1 MHARTLGRTVLGSL
15 LTLGVCA
22 VACGEKT
29 PPPAEA
35 SPPASTPAGPDKRA
49 PEPGSSPQT
58 PTPAPPETL
67 PSLRTGERVPEAQPA
82 VVGTA
87 AREFTDGSGAHYL
100 EITFDGL
107 VSEWMPSHAAL
118 GSDERAWTS
127 TIVEGTATRVLVRTS
142 AASLDAATVTGTLW
156 SRADD
161 RFEFAAFDA
170 EPRWGAR
177 SFTVSGTPKRDADLP
192 RAFATAVASELR
204 GRDAVARFATPFH
217 SFASARIYAALLG
230 EKAAV
235 AALAAAS
242 DVRRPSN
249 DFAELMYTTTAATS
263 LQEALQYDKGLRTSD
278 AAGKRDIPIADV
290 AAPALADHPFAAM
303 RAGLPATAA
312 ATPEPLAAAA
322 PAEYWYVRFDDIRDM
337 LRVLDEADAWLTPV
351 AHAFEERPLVRDL
364 AQRYQRQLGLGRSGM
379 ARALGHTVIS
389 RVAIV
394 GSDPYLREGSDV
406 TFVFEVASQT
416 AFETELS
423 RHLADWSA
431 KVPGVTKSELQH
443 EGHTIT
449 VQQDEAGL
457 VRQHR
462 AQVGNLAIVS
472 NSAAACRRVLDAIDG
487 RKPRLSDEPDLQ
499 YMLARDAGEHDAFA
513 FLGDRF
519 VAAVVGPAQKVQQ
532 ARRMQ
537 ALAELSVPG
546 HAALLYGWLR
556 GEAPADTAA
565 MIGAGVLAD
574 DELRHADGNAI
585 AFTPGSAARSI
596 YGTPESL
603 TPLADLPPVTQVS
616 AAERDA
622 YQVFA
627 RGYQDYWR
635 QFIDPIA
642 VRLDLDDDRARF
654 DVRVLPLIEGT
665 NYRDVEQIVGKQ
677 RIEVPAV
684 DGGVQAVWAVG
695 RDTELRRDLD
705 RLAGSVTGK
714 SDLGL
719 GWLGDW
725 VAVGTL
731 DRAPLLELLAS
742 SDTRVQ
748 LPPPKLERD
757 LQQRAF
763 MQLVGKLPLF
773 VAADVQNPASLVA
786 TLAAVRAL
794 LNEVA
799 PGTVTWDNVATYH
812 DVPIVRVG
820 VSSKAPDRDMAQLA
834 EAVAIYYAQPGGSIV
849 MALQQST
856 VEALIDRYTVDT
868 GRPRGL
874 AADGTQFAIE
884 ARLEPQRALWHGL
897 AWLIQGQAMRGQP
910 SARGFA
916 EAILRGDPA
925 TKDPARFEALSHAYF
940 GGVPVT
946 PEGRSDFSLGPD
958 GVRDPIHGSTVQPIF
973 AALPMGSET
982 PLAKLLDR
990 LAGVR
995 ATVSFDDEPAR
1006 IEPPARSLHTT
1017 VELHLGAAAAD

>member
-1 MHARTLGRTVLGSL
+1 MWRQGPTTVRRHDPRRTRSPAAPAADA
-15 LTLGVCA
+15 GVA
-22 VACGEKT
+22 
-29 PPPAEA
+29 
-35 SPPASTPAGPDKRA
+35 TPA
-49 PEPGSSPQT
+49 

-67 PSLRTGERVPEAQPA
+67 PGLRTGERVPEAQPA

-87 AREFTDGSGAHYL
+87 AREFTDAAGAHYL

-107 VSEWMPSHAAL
+107 VAEWMPSHAAVS
-118 GSDERAWTS
+118 SDDRAWTS
-127 TIVEGTATRVLVRTS
+127 TVVEGTNTRLLLRTS
-142 AASLDAATVTGTLW
+142 APTLAAASVTGTLW

-161 RFEFAAFDA
+161 RFEFAPFDA

-177 SFTVSGTPKRDADLP
+177 SFTVTGTPKRDPDLP

-204 GRDAVARFATPFH
+204 GRDGNARFATPFH
-217 SFASARIYAALLG
+217 SFAAGRIYAALLG
-230 EKAAV
+230 DKAG
-235 AALAAAS
+235 AAAFAAAT

-249 DFAELMYTTTAATS
+249 DFAELMYTTTAETS
-263 LQEALQYDKGLRTSD
+263 LEEALVYDKGLLNAD
-278 AAGKRDIPIADV
+278 GAGKRDIPIADV
-290 AAPALADHPFAAM
+290 TAPALADHPFATR

-364 AQRYQRQLGLGRSGM
+364 AQRYQRQLGLGRSGL

-406 TFVFEVASQT
+406 TFLFEVASQT

-431 KVPGVTKSELQH
+431 KVPGIAKSELQH

-462 AQVGNLAIVS
+462 AQVGTIAVVS
-472 NSAAACRRVLDAIDG
+472 NSATACRRVLDAIDG

-499 YMLARDAGEHDAFA
+499 YMLARDPGEHDAFA

-519 VAAVVGPAQKVQQ
+519 VGAVVGPAQKIQQ

-546 HAALLYGWLR
+546 HAALLYGWLQ
-556 GEAPADTAA
+556 GQAPADTAA
-565 MIGAGVLAD
+565 MIAAGVLDEA
-574 DELRHADGNAI
+574 ELRHADGTAI
-585 AFTPGSAARSI
+585 QFTPGGAARSS
-596 YGTPESL
+596 YGTAEAL
-603 TPLADLPPVTQVS
+603 TPLADLPAVTHVT

-642 VRLDLDDDRARF
+642 VRLDLDEDHARF

-677 RIEVPAV
+677 RIEVPAI

-705 RLAGSVTGK
+705 RLASSVTGK

-742 SDTRVQ
+742 TDTRVQ

-763 MQLVGKLPLF
+763 MQIAGRLPLF

-786 TLAAVRAL
+786 TLAAVRTL

-799 PGTVTWDNVATYH
+799 PGTVTWDNVASYH

-820 VSSKAPDRDMAQLA
+820 VSSKAPDREMAELA

-874 AADGTQFAIE
+874 AADGTQFAVE
-884 ARLEPQRALWHGL
+884 ARLVPQRALWHGL
-897 AWLIQGQAMRGQP
+897 AWLVQAQAMRGQP

-925 TKDPARFEALSHAYF
+925 ATDPARFEALSRAYF

-946 PEGRSDFSLGPD
+946 PEGRSDFSLAPD

-973 AALPMGSET
+973 AALPMGAQT
-982 PLAKLLDR
+982 PLAQLLDR

-995 ATVSFDDEPAR
+995 ATVAFDDEPAR
-1006 IEPPARSLHTT
+1006 MEPPARSLHTT